1 MNIIVPDVN
10 VALSILNAL
19 ISPDDSPLPPLIPQ
33 TPPPPTLESIES
45 PAATPLLQTEGGLRQ
60 TEGGLWQIM
69 LLLAILLKFT
79 IV

>member
-1 MNIIVPDVN
+1 MFKLN
-10 VALSILNAL
+10 VLLKHSFTWLLLKCL

-60 TEGGLWQIM
+60 TEGGLWQRECEM
-69 LLLAILLKFT
+69 R
-79 IV
+79 